1 MNLETI
7 KKRIFKNIV
16 VEGFDVDKNGYSF
29 VKKTSKIRCEVGFS
43 LREDYLVIENKVVD
57 FVKAYCFWASIAY
70 PEMENILHPILA
82 KNELFGKYISTDEI
96 SSSFSAENETFFLD
110 EFRNGILIETEFDVE
125 NLINRLT
132 SFFNTDALPFFEKWK
147 DLNVLYEYIKDKTEE
162 ELWDILGQFA
172 PMKKAVILKLCNDR
186 NYQEF
191 MDSYFQKQK
200 EYFDEDPEDIDN
212 IRYYSA
218 SKELKQVLDNAKP
231 IYNGVRE
238 IGIRNE

>member
-1 MNLETI
+1 MDLETI

-16 VEGFDVDKNGYSF
+16 VKGFDVDKNGYSF

-70 PEMENILHPILA
+70 PEMENILHPILV
-82 KNELFGKYISTDEI
+82 KNELFGDIPTDEI
-96 SSSFSAENETFFLD
+96 SSSFFGENETFFLD

>member
-1 MNLETI
+1 MDLETI

-43 LREDYLVIENKVVD
+43 LEEDYSVIENEVID

-172 PMKKAVILKLCNDR
+172 PMKKAVILKLCNDS

-200 EYFDEDPEDIDN
+200 EYFDEDTEDIDN
-212 IRYYSA
+212 IRYYNA
-218 SKELKQVLDNAKP
+218 SKELKQVLDNTEP
-231 IYNGVRE
+231 IYNV
-238 IGIRNE
+238 

>member
-1 MNLETI
+1 MDLETI

-43 LREDYLVIENKVVD
+43 LEEDYSVIENEVID

-147 DLNVLYEYIKDKTEE
+147 DLSVLYEYIKDKTERE
-162 ELWDILGQFA
+162 ELSEILGQFWQF
-172 PMKKAVILKLCNDR
+172 KKAVILRLCNDS

-212 IRYYSA
+212 IRYYNA
-218 SKELKQVLDNAKP
+218 SKELKQVLDNTEP
-231 IYNGVRE
+231 IYNV
-238 IGIRNE
+238 

>member
-1 MNLETI
+1 MKEFRKVLI
-7 KKRIFKNIV
+7 YIDSILLPKGFKLFESQESGCIICDYRKSTNQSINSIA
-16 VEGFDVDKNGYSF
+16 FLK
-29 VKKTSKIRCEVGFS
+29 
-43 LREDYLVIENKVVD
+43 REDKIKGFYYAVNFI
-57 FVKAYCFWASIAY
+57 
-70 PEMENILHPILA
+70 EMELIIIPILT
-82 KNELFGKYISTDEI
+82 KNKLFGDVKPEKIDESFWVQKNTRYTLSDDGKDISEYEEVVNI
-96 SSSFSAENETFFLD
+96 F
-110 EFRNGILIETEFDVE
+110 
-125 NLINRLT
+125 NL
-132 SFFNTDALPFFEKWK
+132 FYKQDALPFFERWK

-172 PMKKAVILKLCNDR
+172 PMKKAVILKLCNDS